1 MDPLPVLVNGQA
13 VFVLWESNDDGHDR
27 VFARGMQ
34 VERFPTLEALE
45 GFARERGIVVED
57 AGELEAVDIDA
68 AQAWVVGG
76 PMPSLAVLLNVWN
89 LAGDV
94 ARGTNQK
101 WADRGEDLDRVYD
114 LLFFGTNLPAMTPLG
129 EQLTPD
135 WSDFD
140 LVMLRGIVDRGVL
153 LIRRA
158 MGVPASV
165 ER

>member
-1 MDPLPVLVNGQA
+1 MDPLPVLVNGQ
-13 VFVLWESNDDGHDR
+13 VVLVLWESSGDGHDR
-27 VFARGMQ
+27 VLGRGVQ
-34 VERFPTLEALE
+34 VERFAHLEALE
-45 GFARERGIVVED
+45 GFARERGIDVEEV
-57 AGELEAVDIDA
+57 GELEAVDVDA

-76 PMPSLAVLLNVWN
+76 PMPSSVVLLNVWN

-114 LLFFGTNLPAMTPLG
+114 LLFFGNDLPAMTPDG
-129 EQLTPD
+129 EQFTPD

-140 LVMLRGIVDRGVL
+140 LVMLRGIIERGVL
-153 LIRRA
+153 LIRGA

-165 ER
+165 ES